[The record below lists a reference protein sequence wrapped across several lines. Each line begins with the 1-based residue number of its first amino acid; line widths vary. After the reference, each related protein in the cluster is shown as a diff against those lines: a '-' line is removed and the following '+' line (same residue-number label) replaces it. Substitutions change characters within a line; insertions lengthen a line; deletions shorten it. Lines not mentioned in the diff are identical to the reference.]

1 MTAMPPDCPV
11 TALGYSLD
19 YATGERIHHFRT
31 PGFDV
36 AKIPTN
42 RVAALVELL
51 FDRHIAV
58 AAELWPPREPPEGA
72 APEAFDRS
80 RAAGA
85 LLNASMEAGYYRPDK
100 NGQNRQATPPG
111 DATHPDGATHPGDS
125 RAAGWHCGNGAL
137 QARAVLS
144 LIERNAIRDA
154 EAIEAVSG
162 LVYEA
167 GPDYAARLIADMQVP
182 F

>member
-1 MTAMPPDCPV
+1 MTALPPDCPV
-11 TALGYSLD
+11 KALGYSLD
-19 YATGERIHHFRT
+19 YATGERTHYFRT

-58 AAELWPPREPPEGA
+58 AAELWPPRQAPEGA
-72 APEAFDRS
+72 APEGFDRS

-100 NGQNRQATPPG
+100 NGQNRHATPPG
-111 DATHPDGATHPGDS
+111 DATHPDDS

-137 QARAVLS
+137 QARAALS

>member
-58 AAELWPPREPPEGA
+58 AAELWPPREP
-72 APEAFDRS
+72 
-80 RAAGA
+80 
-85 LLNASMEAGYYRPDK
+85 
-100 NGQNRQATPPG
+100 
-111 DATHPDGATHPGDS
+111 
-125 RAAGWHCGNGAL
+125 
-137 QARAVLS
+137 RAVVG
-144 LIERNAIRDA
+144 IRPLVIVLPRRVLLGDA
-154 EAIEAVSG
+154 EARRQLSHLERR
-162 LVYEA
+162 
-167 GPDYAARLIADMQVP
+167 RLSEDAPRIWGTRHPISAERP
-182 F
+182 A